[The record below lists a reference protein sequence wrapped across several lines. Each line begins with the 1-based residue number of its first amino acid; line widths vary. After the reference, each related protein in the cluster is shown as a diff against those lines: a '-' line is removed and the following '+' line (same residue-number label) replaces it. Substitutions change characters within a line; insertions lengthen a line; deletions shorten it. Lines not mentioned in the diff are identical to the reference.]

1 MSQKQPESSSG
12 PNGHEM
18 NDVCAEIAVQYSPL
32 SQHAHSLLS
41 PLVVLAFPTKKYSD
55 RHEKGKEILYCN
67 YGDIVTLEI
76 QCFFFFFTCS
86 PEGPDPP
93 LKPLVP
99 SSPFAPF
106 MPCCPRGPG
115 SPSAP

>member
-55 RHEKGKEILYCN
+55 RHEKGKEILYYN

-76 QCFFFFFTCS
+76 QCFFFFTCS

-93 LKPLVP
+93 LKPLGP